1 MDRGH
6 SGIAIVIGTK
16 AELIKCMPVMLELQN
31 QRKEYW
37 FIHTGQHSL
46 GKACEDF
53 GIKKPDFVLSKEPER
68 STKFW
73 SKVNRNSLVWFLG
86 MIFKIRTLI
95 RKLGPR
101 YVIYHGDTMS
111 TAAASIGSSKPLNSK
126 KKWKNVH
133 LEAGLR
139 SGSLL
144 EPFPEE
150 ISRQISD
157 RFSDILLAVSDF
169 SEQNLIKQ
177 GLRGKIVKIGN
188 TIVDSSLIAYQNSK
202 KKKRK
207 KVSGYALINIHR
219 HENINN
225 KKRLVKII
233 EILKAVKTKGIWPLH
248 ANTARFI
255 EKFGLVGEVK
265 SMKNIEVISLIDYED
280 FIFLLA
286 NCKYLIADGGSIQEE
301 SLVFKKPCIILRKKT
316 ERQEGLSTGINFL
329 TNLNVNYAKK
339 VIEDIE
345 SNKIKPTMFKN
356 PYGERGVSKK
366 IVSLLIPDENTNI

>member
-1 MDRGH
+1 MNSLMNRGH
-6 SGIAIVIGTK
+6 SRIAIIIGTK
-16 AELIKCMPVMLELQN
+16 AELIKCMPVMIELQK
-31 QRKEYW
+31 QKKDYW
-37 FIHTGQHSL
+37 FVHTGQHSL

-53 GIKKPDFVLSKEPER
+53 GIKMPDFILSKEPER

-73 SKVNRNSLVWFLG
+73 SKVNKNSLFWFLG
-86 MIFKIRTLI
+86 MIAKIKRLVKKI
-95 RKLGPR
+95 NPL

-111 TAAASIGSSKPLNSK
+111 TAAAAIGSSKLLNSR
-126 KKWKNVH
+126 KKWRNVH

-177 GLRGKIVKIGN
+177 KLKGKIVKIGN
-188 TIVDSSLIAYQNSK
+188 TIVDSSFIAYQNSK
-202 KKKRK
+202 KRKRK
-207 KVSGYALINIHR
+207 KISNYALINIHR

-225 KKRLVKII
+225 EDRLRRII
-233 EILKAVKTKGIWPLH
+233 EILKAVNVKGIWPLH

-255 EKFGLVGEVK
+255 EKFGLVNEVK
-265 SMKNIEVISLIDYED
+265 SMKNIEVTSLIDYED

-301 SLVFKKPCIILRKKT
+301 SLVFKKPCVILRKKT
-316 ERQEGLSTGINFL
+316 ERPEGLSTGINFL
-329 TNLNVNYAKK
+329 TGLNVGYARK
-339 VIEDIE
+339 IISDIE
-345 SNKIKPTMFKN
+345 SNKIKVTEFKN
-356 PYGERGVSKK
+356 PYGETGVSKK
-366 IVSLLIPDENTNI
+366 IVELLTEQ